1 MNVSL
6 RHRLPDSRFT
16 DPAAR
21 AAMLAPV
28 IAANADQIDRE
39 RRLPPPVIDA
49 LHEAGLF
56 RLLLPRSARGE
67 EIGPAKFVQVIMT
80 LAAAD
85 ASVAWC
91 VCQASGCSM
100 AAAYMEP
107 DAVSVMWGD
116 DPRAVLAWGAGPNAV
131 AKVVDGGYLVN
142 GAWGYASGNRHA
154 TWVGGHCKVEERD
167 GSIRL
172 NPNGTPLERTMLF
185 PRAQAEIDTGW
196 DVVGLRGTGSDSY
209 SVANL
214 FVPDAY
220 TVVRDVKEL
229 RREPGPLYRF
239 STTNL
244 YGAGFGGVALGIAR
258 GALDALLAVATV
270 KTPMAMTRAMR
281 DSTVVQMNVALAE
294 AKLQS
299 ARLLLIET
307 LREAWAAVAG
317 GADMPLDMKMRIR
330 MAATFATHQAREVVD
345 IAYHEVGATAIFN
358 SNPFERRFRDV
369 HSVSQQVQARSSHFE
384 TVGAHMLGCRRAC
397 GIYERVRTS
406 WQ

>member
-1 MNVSL
+1 MNAALDRRVRADL
-6 RHRLPDSRFT
+6 RHLPDRRPDSV
-16 DPAAR
+16 AR
-21 AAMLAPV
+21 AAAVAPV
-28 IAANADQIDRE
+28 IAASVEQIDRE
-39 RRLPPPVIDA
+39 RQLPPQVLDA
-49 LHEAGLF
+49 LHGAGLF
-56 RLLLPRSARGE
+56 RLLLPHSLRGE
-67 EIGPAKFVQVIMT
+67 EIEPAEFVQVIMT

-100 AAAYMEP
+100 AAAYIDP
-107 DAVSVMWGD
+107 DPARVIWGD
-116 DPRAVLAWGAGPNAV
+116 NPRAVLAWGAGPGAV
-131 AKVVDGGYLVN
+131 AKAVDGGYLVN
-142 GAWGYASGNRHA
+142 GAWGYGSGNRHA
-154 TWVGGHCKVEERD
+154 TWLGGHCRVEERD
-167 GSIRL
+167 GTIRL
-172 NPNGTPLERTMLF
+172 GPGGAPLEHTMLF
-185 PRAQAEIDTGW
+185 PRTQAAVDTGW
-196 DVVGLRGTGSDSY
+196 DVIGLRGTGSNGY
-209 SVANL
+209 SVVDL
-214 FVPDAY
+214 FVPEAF

-244 YGAGFGGVALGIAR
+244 YGAGFGAVALGIAR

-281 DSTVVQMNVALAE
+281 DSAVVQMNVALAE

-317 GADMPLDMKMRIR
+317 GAEMTLDLKMRIR

-345 IAYHEVGATAIFN
+345 IAYHEVGATAIFDA
-358 SNPFERRFRDV
+358 NPFERRFRDV

-384 TVGAHMLGCRRAC
+384 TVGAHMLGLSPSLRH
-397 GIYERVRTS
+397 I
-406 WQ
+406 